1 MNTKIAIG
9 GSDMPKLNRESFIA
23 LGNKEMKVEEV
34 LKAIIYLPASQIK
47 AFFHNLGLNV
57 PRELRISALR
67 TILRDKVNETRK
79 TRLTL
84 ADELNYRLSWFSEFT
99 ETQLE
104 NLLIF
109 FDDPK
114 LDREYLQLLW
124 IELLSYIEEKMVN
137 PQDVKMLYDESVK
150 YVKVVG
156 LDLPNMKTFNYE
168 LREIFFD
175 GPNRIDGLPPKKF
188 RPVLYK
194 SSTLTEIRDLGM
206 KYDVH
211 VPKRLKKNEL
221 ADIIVKEL
229 KDRGEYTQALD
240 DNIRGMSVLLMQRF
254 AIDHDIKASTELK
267 KEEIIEYILS
277 NAKET
282 RETYFSPVS
291 EEVYEKEIDQVQQD
305 LEDHHPRVVIE
316 KEPKIEEPMIEKPI
330 IVEKPVI
337 VEVPKKEEIKEVPV
351 VEEPIEEIKTYV
363 EEVKP
368 QVKEQI
374 KYVESRVDLS
384 EIAMEIRLLRDAIEK
399 IQVKRDVKEEQFEP
413 SAHVERQLD
422 TEGEP
427 IYLNSAEFYGK
438 KKHLKDIIK
447 SDEVDEREAFIESKK
462 ATSSIGTG
470 KEEEK
475 EKAPAELRFFGKVF
489 KGLFKFLWKILK
501 VLLKIALIVFIIA
514 AVVLIAY
521 SLIDFFLPQTI
532 LPGIRDSITN
542 GINGIQ
548 ILGKGLVEHIFD
560 ILRGFGLTE
569 AA

>member
-1 MNTKIAIG
+1 MNTKIASG

-34 LKAIIYLPASQIK
+34 LKTIIYLPATQIK
-47 AFFHNLGLNV
+47 TFFHNLGLNV
-57 PRELRISALR
+57 PRELRIGVLK
-67 TILRDKVNETRK
+67 TILKDKVNETRK

-114 LDREYLQLLW
+114 IDRDYLQLLW
-124 IELLSYIEEKMVN
+124 IELLSYIEEKMVS
-137 PQDVKMLYDESVK
+137 PQDVKTLLDDSIKHVK
-150 YVKVVG
+150 AVG

-221 ADIIVKEL
+221 ADIIIKEL
-229 KDRGEYTQALD
+229 KDRGEYTQALE

-291 EEVYEKEIDQVQQD
+291 EEVYDKEVDQVQ
-305 LEDHHPRVVIE
+305 LEREDHHEKPVVH
-316 KEPKIEEPMIEKPI
+316 EPIVEQKPIIQEKPI
-330 IVEKPVI
+330 KEEI
-337 VEVPKKEEIKEVPV
+337 VEVPV
-351 VEEPIEEIKTYV
+351 VDEPILEIKTVV
-363 EEVKP
+363 EEVKKQTRE
-368 QVKEQI
+368 QVK
-374 KYVESRVDLS
+374 YVDSHVDLS
-384 EIAMEIRLLRDAIEK
+384 EIAMEIRLLRDTIEK
-399 IQVKRDVKEEQFEP
+399 IQDRKEVKVETFEP
-413 SAHVERQLD
+413 SATIERQLD

-427 IYLNSAEFYGK
+427 IILNSAEFYGK

-447 SDEVDEREAFIESKK
+447 SDEIDEREAFVESKK
-462 ATSSIGTG
+462 ASSSIGTG
-470 KEEEK
+470 KEEDK
-475 EKAPAELRFFGKVF
+475 ELAPAELRFFKKVF

-501 VLLKIALIVFIIA
+501 VLLKIALILFIIGV
-514 AVVLIAY
+514 VVLILY
-521 SLIDFFLPQTI
+521 SVLDFFLPWTFFD
-532 LPGIRDSITN
+532 GITN
-542 GINGIQ
+542 SINSFEV
-548 ILGKGLVEHIFD
+548 LGKGLVEHIFD
-560 ILRGFGLTE
+560 ILRGFGLNQ
-569 AA
+569 A